1 MEKRG
6 NSKGKSWRWPVFIG
20 LFLALGGKGS
30 LTPDVCIVVSKRSL
44 LFPNFNSRNRY
55 LRCSPSYRCNSQAI
69 KAHWKKTEVFH
80 LAWVKGSICMQ
91 NVKRFAITQLNYNR
105 MNSRPIIFLLMNSV
119 WLSTGYFVQG
129 GFQRLVS
136 CLQAQS
142 TLLH

>member
-1 MEKRG
+1 
-6 NSKGKSWRWPVFIG
+6 
-20 LFLALGGKGS
+20 
-30 LTPDVCIVVSKRSL
+30 
-44 LFPNFNSRNRY
+44 
-55 LRCSPSYRCNSQAI
+55 
-69 KAHWKKTEVFH
+69 
-80 LAWVKGSICMQ
+80 MQ

>member
-1 MEKRG
+1 
-6 NSKGKSWRWPVFIG
+6 
-20 LFLALGGKGS
+20 
-30 LTPDVCIVVSKRSL
+30 
-44 LFPNFNSRNRY
+44 
-55 LRCSPSYRCNSQAI
+55 
-69 KAHWKKTEVFH
+69 
-80 LAWVKGSICMQ
+80 MQ

-105 MNSRPIIFLLMNSV
+105 MNSHPIIFLLMNNV

>member
-1 MEKRG
+1 
-6 NSKGKSWRWPVFIG
+6 
-20 LFLALGGKGS
+20 
-30 LTPDVCIVVSKRSL
+30 
-44 LFPNFNSRNRY
+44 
-55 LRCSPSYRCNSQAI
+55 
-69 KAHWKKTEVFH
+69 
-80 LAWVKGSICMQ
+80 MQ

-119 WLSTGYFVQG
+119 WLSTGHFVQG